1 MKTLQ
6 KHSITYI
13 RNWLIKLFM
22 KRKFNGL
29 LGKLTALA
37 LGFSVFGCHNTS
49 EIGFGLGDDGLLTA
63 IYTDTLNVGYSTVLS
78 DSAVNGNAIYLLTG
92 KINDPEFGPI
102 EAVSYFQ
109 PSLTPQYN
117 GAGTMITNDAGSILY
132 DTLKLSGTPIIDSLK
147 LGIYVDGLVYG
158 DTNAVSKFRIHRLS
172 NIMQTR
178 NYDASEKQTYDPAPL
193 AEFEVTL
200 PSLRHDS
207 TRVLLPKLVSLPKEI
222 TKELIES
229 AAAAKGNNSTFLSQ
243 FRGFAIVPDKA
254 NKAVY
259 GFRTGY
265 LDLQYFRHSSLVPFW
280 HMEGDTTSKVYVFNL
295 NGPRYSSLT
304 HDRSATALSKLTK
317 SKNELSL
324 TETGGKL
331 YIQSGSGI
339 SPKIDLS
346 SISRLGKVKI
356 AKAVLEFQGNPATIN
371 GFYRKNYYFV
381 LAETGINNQQK
392 RNGSNQLTY
401 IYNGGT
407 EVAGEFYVLND
418 STNYLN
424 VDITKYLQKLEFSGD
439 LNKSVL
445 LLPASVN
452 TTSGVGT
459 LGNDNLSRMVFLKP
473 RLLLY
478 YNKN

>member
-1 MKTLQ
+1 MKTLR
-6 KHSITYI
+6 KHSITFI

-63 IYTDTLNVGYSTVLS
+63 IYTDTLSVGYSTVLS

-92 KINDPEFGPI
+92 KINDPEFGSV

-117 GAGTMITNDAGSILY
+117 GAGTMITNDAGNILY
-132 DTLKLSGTPIIDSLK
+132 DTLKLSGTPILDSLK
-147 LGIYVDGLVYG
+147 LRLYTNGLVYG
-158 DTNAVSKFRIHRLS
+158 DTNAVSKFKIHRLVDV
-172 NIMQTR
+172 MQTR
-178 NYDASEKQTYDPAPL
+178 NYDAAEKQTYDPTPI

-207 TRVLLPKLVSLPKEI
+207 TKALMAKFVSLPKAL
-222 TKELIES
+222 TKELIDA
-229 AAAAKGNNSTFLSQ
+229 AAAAKGNNSTFISQ
-243 FRGFAIVPDKA
+243 FKGFAIVPDKA

-259 GFRTGY
+259 GFSTGF
-265 LDLQYFRHSSLVPFW
+265 LSLGGTNSSLIPYW
-280 HMEGDTTSKVYVFNL
+280 HMEGDTSSTLHVFNI

-304 HDRSATALSKLTK
+304 FDRSATALSKLTK

-356 AKAVLEFQGNPATIN
+356 AKAVLEFQANPATIN
-371 GFYRKNYYFV
+371 GLYRKNYYFV
-381 LAETGINNQQK
+381 LAETSINNQQK

-407 EVAGEFYVLND
+407 EVAGEYYVLND
-418 STNYLN
+418 STDYLN
-424 VDITKYLQKLEFSGD
+424 IDITKYIQKLEFSGD

-452 TTSGVGT
+452 TTNGVGT

>member
-6 KHSITYI
+6 KHSITFI

-63 IYTDTLNVGYSTVLS
+63 IYTDTLSVGYSTVLS
-78 DSAVNGNAIYLLTG
+78 DSAVNGNSIYILSG

-117 GAGTMITNDAGSILY
+117 AGGTMITNDAGSILY
-132 DTLKLSGTPIIDSLK
+132 DTLKLSGTPILDSLK
-147 LGIYVDGLVYG
+147 LRLYTNGVISYG
-158 DTNAVSKFRIHRLS
+158 DTNAVSKFKIHRLVDV
-172 NIMQTR
+172 MQTR
-178 NYDASEKQTYDPAPL
+178 NYDASEKQNYDPTPL
-193 AEFEVTL
+193 AEFEINL
-200 PSLRHDS
+200 PSLRDTS
-207 TRVLLPKLVSLPKEI
+207 GRLMAKFVSLPKAL
-222 TKELIES
+222 TKELIEA
-229 AAAAKGNNSTFLSQ
+229 AAAAKGNNSTFISQ
-243 FRGFAIVPDKA
+243 FKGFAIVPDKA

-259 GFRTGY
+259 GFSTGF
-265 LDLQYFRHSSLVPFW
+265 LSLGGTNSSLIPYW
-280 HMEGDTTSKVYVFNL
+280 HMEGDTSSTFHVLNI

-304 HDRSATALSKLTK
+304 YDRSGTALSKLTK
-317 SKNELSL
+317 SKNEASL

-331 YIQSGSGI
+331 YIQAGSGI

-346 SISRLGKVKI
+346 SISKLGKVKI
-356 AKAVLEFQGNPATIN
+356 AKAVLEFQGNPATIS
-371 GFYRKNYYFV
+371 GLYRKNYYFV

-407 EVAGEFYVLND
+407 EVAGEYYVLND

-439 LNKSVL
+439 LNKSIL

-459 LGNDNLSRMVFLKP
+459 LGNDNLGRMVFLKP